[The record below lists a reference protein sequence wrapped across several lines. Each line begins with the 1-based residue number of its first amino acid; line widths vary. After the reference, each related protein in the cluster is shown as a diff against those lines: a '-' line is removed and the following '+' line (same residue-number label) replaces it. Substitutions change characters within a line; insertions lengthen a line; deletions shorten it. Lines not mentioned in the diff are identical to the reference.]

1 MHLREP
7 DSMCSLLH
15 SGLERQL
22 RIEAYGWNSQIRS
35 ASTGPTANLHAAAHV
50 QPSSQRSD
58 EQLRWETKNAA
69 ESVDPFSLVHQ
80 EVQIVSERLR
90 HSVLSSVPA
99 LASAAEY
106 FFRPGREGKR
116 LRPTLA
122 LLMASALSS
131 EAPGP
136 SLLQLDLR
144 PASDH
149 PSERRRQ
156 QQRLAEISELI
167 HVASLLHDDVI
178 DDAETRRGILS
189 LNAMLGNKTAILAGD
204 FLLARASVSLASL
217 RNTQVVELMSQV
229 LENLVSGEIMQM
241 TATQDQLAD
250 QAFYLEKTY
259 CKTASLMANSVKS
272 IAVLAGQA
280 ATVCDA
286 AESYGRHLGIAFQ
299 IVDDILD
306 LTASSTLL
314 GKPALN
320 DIKSGLSTLP
330 VLLAA
335 EEHPELKP
343 LILRK
348 FKGNGDQAE
357 ALRLLGKSQGILR
370 ARKMAEHH
378 CMMAAEM
385 VSVRSMLCPFVL

>member
-15 SGLERQL
+15 SGLEWQL
-22 RIEAYGWNSQIRS
+22 RIEAYGWNSQIRA

-250 QAFYLEKTY
+250 QAFYLKKTY
-259 CKTASLMANSVKS
+259 CKTASLMANSAKS

-357 ALRLLGKSQGILR
+357 ALRLLGKSQGIPQ

-385 VSVRSMLCPFVL
+385 VSVRSMLCSFVL